1 MNLFEPTNKLMTTQ
15 SFIQN
20 SLEHEKNLSNKI
32 VLVFYA
38 FFDKYAKTL
47 LHDRDICYMLCIWE
61 CHCEEYE

>member
-1 MNLFEPTNKLMTTQ
+1 MTTQ

-38 FFDKYAKTL
+38 FLDKYAKTL
-47 LHDRDICYMLCIWE
+47 LHDRDICYVYGSVIVKNMNKWTWADYIKSSI
-61 CHCEEYE
+61 

>member
-1 MNLFEPTNKLMTTQ
+1 MTTQ

-38 FFDKYAKTL
+38 FFGQ
-47 LHDRDICYMLCIWE
+47 ICKNTIARSRYMLCIWE